1 MKKETKEMPKQ
12 EPITEN
18 TEINKENAIHQAEV
32 ETMNLRNALAEERLK
47 TEVLARRCV
56 RLGEALDAAILA
68 EDNRVE
74 KSMFDHI
81 NSNCYQREEMN
92 AANKRRIA
100 HELKMAKAYR
110 KACRKNATAL
120 TFSTVA
126 VFAALLLGFT
136 GFIHAVFA
144 TILAGIGL
152 TAFGWVL
159 NDCVYLLGRC
169 DK

>member
-18 TEINKENAIHQAEV
+18 TEINQEPAINPSEAEAI
-32 ETMNLRNALAEERLK
+32 NLRNALAEERFK

-81 NSNCYQREEMN
+81 NSNCYQREELI
-92 AANKRRIA
+92 AASKRRLV
-100 HELKMAKAYR
+100 HEQKMAKAYR
-110 KACRKNATAL
+110 KACRKNAVAL

-152 TAFGWVL
+152 TTFGWAL

-169 DK
+169 EK

>member
-1 MKKETKEMPKQ
+1 MKKETKVMPKL
-12 EPITEN
+12 EPIAEN
-18 TEINKENAIHQAEV
+18 TEIKQETAINPV
-32 ETMNLRNALAEERLK
+32 SDETDNLRNALAEERFK
-47 TEVLARRCV
+47 TEVLARRCI

-81 NSNCYQREEMN
+81 NNNCYHREELI

-100 HELKMAKAYR
+100 LEHKLAKAYR
-110 KACRKNATAL
+110 KACRKNAVAL
-120 TFSTVA
+120 TFSAVA

-136 GFIHAVFA
+136 GFIHSVFA
-144 TILAGIGL
+144 AILAAIGL
-152 TAFGWVL
+152 MAFGWAL

-169 DK
+169 EK